1 MFLDVLTV
9 LVERVR
15 CIPAGGTVMDIHALR
30 IICVILSYLNVV
42 YFDRLLCNVFHSCDT
57 HISVT
62 IVEYNRSSS
71 IIYRCIG
78 APLYFM

>member
-15 CIPAGGTVMDIHALR
+15 CIPAGGAVMDIHALR

-42 YFDRLLCNVFHSCDT
+42 HLYRLFCYILNSNNTNVCITVIKYDSASC
-57 HISVT
+57 
-62 IVEYNRSSS
+62 IVNRGVST
-71 IIYRCIG
+71 
-78 APLYFM
+78 PVYFM